1 MVSEGCKYCNNLR
14 ITHDDEFNIA
24 LMGSHEEIKVL
35 GNNISLSVDISG
47 NRLCLNGFN
56 VDDIITTK
64 INYCPMCGR
73 KL

>member
-1 MVSEGCKYCNNLR
+1 MANEGCKYCNNLI
-14 ITHDDEFNIA
+14 ITHSDEFNIA
-24 LMGSHEEIKVL
+24 LMDSHEIKVL
-35 GNNISLSVDISG
+35 GNKISLSVDISE

-56 VDDIITTK
+56 ADDIITAK